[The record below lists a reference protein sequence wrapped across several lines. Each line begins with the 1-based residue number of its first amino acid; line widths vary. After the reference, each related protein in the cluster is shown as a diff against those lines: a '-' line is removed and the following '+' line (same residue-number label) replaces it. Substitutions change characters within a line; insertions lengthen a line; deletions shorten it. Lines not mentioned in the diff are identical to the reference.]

1 MLQKKKGILFIGLVN
16 FKKETGDAVHFKKL
30 TNYLLEEYNGKFIT
44 LTSGKSNNNHK
55 KIKFPSNR
63 IYRLLYW
70 NINIFIHSFLILIK
84 DKNIKCIYFR
94 ESGLVISP
102 FFLKFFFRRKFILE
116 VNGVNID
123 DLGLP
128 KLITKPI
135 FKLLYRIPS
144 LITASKGYVK
154 LLHQEFLV
162 PFERFIIVQ
171 LGYDRYKVL
180 PREECIDDINLNK
193 DNRYILFIGNITA
206 YQGLQ
211 NVIPSLDVILNSNP
225 DTYLLIVGDGYYLN
239 EVIKLVEKNNIKD
252 KTIFVPR
259 VTKEIIRY
267 YVSCSEIGLSPFS
280 FNRGIKGSISGLKT
294 FDYLFGGLPIFT
306 SEMDDMAEMIKDN
319 EWGEFFKESDD
330 IQQIQNLIQK
340 LLINNKSYRK
350 NVVENRD
357 LLYKQFSWENRFSK
371 ILNTIEEMR
380 R

>member
-294 FDYLFGGLPIFT
+294 FDYLFGRLPIVT
-306 SEMDDMAEMIKDN
+306 SEMDDMSEIIMKN
-319 EWGEFFKESDD
+319 NWGEVIKESDNLEI
-330 IQQIQNLIQK
+330 IQKRIQNVLENNQK
-340 LLINNKSYRK
+340 YRDGIA
-350 NVVENRD
+350 NQIDFIYNH
-357 LLYKQFSWENRFSK
+357 FSWEKRFAK
-371 ILNTIEEMR
+371 ILEELNKIL
-380 R
+380 